1 MRRCRAF
8 LRRRAVGVGAA
19 VLLTLFVAGCAGSSP
34 GVAGSLSTSAP
45 GGADAVG
52 GGCCRLR
59 DRPAVRRAQV
69 RPGAGCRR
77 ERVLGRGVERSVAPT
92 TGAPG
97 AVGRVVLS
105 TYQDWWAAQ
114 VAAYSGADPNG
125 AQARVYSNGTALGN
139 ILLSLHS
146 LHAAKLVMTGKPVLS
161 PVVQSLDLNG
171 SSQSAVIEDC
181 VDVSGWHQ
189 ADAGD
194 GSLKDAPQ
202 RLTRYPAQAVLR
214 LDGSFWMVFEFNR
227 EAGRTC

>member
-1 MRRCRAF
+1 M
-8 LRRRAVGVGAA
+8 
-19 VLLTLFVAGCAGSSP
+19 
-34 GVAGSLSTSAP
+34 
-45 GGADAVG
+45 
-52 GGCCRLR
+52 
-59 DRPAVRRAQV
+59 
-69 RPGAGCRR
+69 
-77 ERVLGRGVERSVAPT
+77 
-92 TGAPG
+92 
-97 AVGRVVLS
+97 VLS

-171 SSQSAVIEDC
+171 SSQSALIEDC